1 MDSPAS
7 VSPPAEWFA
16 EWFDSDYYHRLYY
29 AHGEAEAQDFL
40 DRLIAWLRLKS
51 GARVLDLACGRGRH
65 SRYLRAQGFDVT
77 GVDLST
83 RSIAYAQAQASD
95 DAHLRFRR
103 HDMRE
108 PLHEPGQYHVIL
120 NLFTSFGY
128 FDSEAEN
135 VLVLRAAAEALRP
148 GGELVIDYLNTSRVR
163 QTLVAA
169 EEKTAGGTTFRL
181 RRRIHDGFFEKE
193 IDFRD
198 DAGRP
203 HHFRERV
210 QALSPTQLETY
221 FALAGLRVRATF
233 GDYTLAPYDADASP
247 RLIYVVKK

>member
-1 MDSPAS
+1 MDSAAP
-7 VSPPAEWFA
+7 VSAPPEWFA

-29 AHGEAEAQDFL
+29 AHGETEAQAFL
-40 DRLIAWLRLKS
+40 DRLVEWLRLKP

-77 GVDLST
+77 GVDLSA
-83 RSIAYAQAQASD
+83 RSIAYAQAQVGND
-95 DAHLRFRR
+95 PHLRFRR

-108 PLHEPGQYHVIL
+108 PLKEPGQYEAIL

-135 VLVLRAAAEALRP
+135 VLVLQAAADALRP
-148 GGELVIDYLNTSRVR
+148 GGELVLDYLNTPRVQR
-163 QTLVAA
+163 TLVAA
-169 EEKTAGGTTFRL
+169 EKKIVGGITFRL
-181 RRRIHDGFFEKE
+181 RRRVHDGFFEKE
-193 IDFRD
+193 IDFLD
-198 DAGRP
+198 DIGQP

-210 QALSPTQLETY
+210 QALYPAQLEAY
-221 FALAGLRVRATF
+221 FALAGLRIRATF
-233 GDYTLAPYDADASP
+233 GDYELAPYHADTSP